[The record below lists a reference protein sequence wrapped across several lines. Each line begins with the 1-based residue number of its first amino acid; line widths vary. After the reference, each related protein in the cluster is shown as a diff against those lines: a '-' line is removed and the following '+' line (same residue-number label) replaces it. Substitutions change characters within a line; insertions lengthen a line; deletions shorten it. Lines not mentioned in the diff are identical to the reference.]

1 MVSSSEFSAVVN
13 AVAAIFG
20 QPAVAR
26 VFRRHSFSE
35 RILTDPSLQVS
46 NAEYMRFLEA
56 AARETK
62 QPLLG
67 AMLGDGVPF
76 AELGLYGRYV
86 SSAATLKEALERASR
101 TLRYHE
107 TGSWLAFTLEGSK
120 LRLTYSPPT
129 PRALGSWHQS
139 DGVAA
144 MLINLV
150 RLFEGPGWTPER
162 LGLAAA
168 TGDRFVRL
176 QTFFGVRIVSLR
188 EGTELVGQVGLNAPF
203 KAAISEICP
212 PISWSELRT
221 MVAERPP
228 QSFSGTLTQLMETL
242 ILDGRFELGEISDSL
257 GISPRTIQRHLQEE
271 GTRFGEVLRAVR
283 QARAEALLLKTQIIV
298 SEIAVQLGYS
308 SKSQFIRAF
317 KCWRGVAPG
326 AFRASHRLEDY

>member
-1 MVSSSEFSAVVN
+1 
-13 AVAAIFG
+13 
-20 QPAVAR
+20 
-26 VFRRHSFSE
+26 
-35 RILTDPSLQVS
+35 
-46 NAEYMRFLEA
+46 
-56 AARETK
+56 
-62 QPLLG
+62 
-67 AMLGDGVPF
+67 
-76 AELGLYGRYV
+76 
-86 SSAATLKEALERASR
+86 
-101 TLRYHE
+101 
-107 TGSWLAFTLEGSK
+107 
-120 LRLTYSPPT
+120 
-129 PRALGSWHQS
+129 
-139 DGVAA
+139 